1 MQKKTLNPAAD
12 LARMQDL
19 CNRAEHCSYEIE
31 KKLRDRGYPQA
42 LIRPIIAN
50 LEESGLI
57 DNRRFARAYVHSKA
71 AYSGWGRL
79 KIRSGL
85 IAKRIDRD
93 TIESALIEEI
103 DNKDYTLGAF
113 KAIRSKLRSLPP
125 DTPPRDAKMKLMR
138 FGASRGYEA
147 SLIIKILSSPRLW
160 NSTKSLE

>member
-1 MQKKTLNPAAD
+1 MLSQ
-12 LARMQDL
+12 
-19 CNRAEHCSYEIE
+19 
-31 KKLRDRGYPQA
+31 
-42 LIRPIIAN
+42 IRPMIAS

-71 AYSGWGRL
+71 EYSGWGRL

-93 TIESALIEEI
+93 IIESALNEEI
-103 DNKDYTLGAF
+103 DARDYTIGAF
-113 KAIRSKLRSLPP
+113 KAIRSKLRSLPA
-125 DTPPRDAKMKLMR
+125 DMPPRDAKARLMR

-160 NSTKSLE
+160 NSIKSPE